1 MSNDRPVLGILLMLG
16 FCVVAP
22 MGDAVAKLLGQ
33 QLPLGQIL
41 LVRFAVQ
48 ALVLIPLVVLTGRL
62 WRMRR
67 RILALT
73 ALRTLLHIAGIA
85 AMFTALQYL
94 PLADAVAISFVMP
107 FLMLMLGHFVL
118 GEEVGTRRISA
129 CIVGFCGTLLVIQP
143 SFANVGW
150 PALLPLVVAVVF
162 SLFML
167 VTRQIARDTDPIGLQ
182 AVSGVMAVVVL
193 APVVLIGQAFGVR
206 PLMLATPDGWGWTL
220 LIGIGLLG
228 TGAHLLMTWSLR
240 FAPSATL
247 APMQYLEI
255 PVATIIGLLIF
266 GDLPNL
272 LATIGI
278 AITIAAGLYML
289 IRERTTAKA
298 ARRAAAAF
306 NDLSEP
312 SQSPA

>member
-33 QLPLGQIL
+33 QLPLGEIL
-41 LVRFAVQ
+41 LVRFGVQ
-48 ALVLIPLVVLTGRL
+48 ALVLIPLVAMTGRL

-67 RILALT
+67 RILGLT
-73 ALRTLLHIAGIA
+73 ALRTLLHIAGIG

-94 PLADAVAISFVMP
+94 PLADAVAIAFVMP
-107 FLMLMLGHFVL
+107 FLMLLLGHFVL
-118 GEEVGTRRISA
+118 GEEVGLRRIAA
-129 CIVGFCGTLLVIQP
+129 CIVGFIGTLLVI
-143 SFANVGW
+143 AVGW

-193 APVVLIGQAFGVR
+193 APVVLIGQMFEVE
-206 PLMLATPDGWGWTL
+206 PLTLVAPDSWGWTL

-228 TGAHLLMTWSLR
+228 TAAHLLMTWSLR
-240 FAPSATL
+240 HAPAATL

-255 PVATIIGLLIF
+255 PVATIIGLLVF

-272 LATIGI
+272 LAAIGI
-278 AITIAAGLYML
+278 AITIAAGLYMVL
-289 IRERTTAKA
+289 RERMV
-298 ARRAAAAF
+298 ARRVAPPPF
-306 NDLSEP
+306 IDLTEP
-312 SQSPA
+312 TQAPV